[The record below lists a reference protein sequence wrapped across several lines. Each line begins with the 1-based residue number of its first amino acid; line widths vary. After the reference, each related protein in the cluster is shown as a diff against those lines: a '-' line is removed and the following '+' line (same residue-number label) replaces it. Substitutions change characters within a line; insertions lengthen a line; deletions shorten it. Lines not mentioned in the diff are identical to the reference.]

1 MQETV
6 TTQDFRRLQVGQSR
20 TFTLADKKKI
30 RPVRVTA
37 NAMKENEYMEFTV
50 NKVPRS
56 ERMVD
61 GRTSV
66 KVKITRNK

>member
-6 TTQDFRRLQVGQSR
+6 TVQDFRRIEVGKSR
-20 TFTLADKKKI
+20 TFTLADKRKI
-30 RPVRVTA
+30 KSVRVQATS
-37 NAMKENEYMEFTV
+37 MKDHDMEFTV

-61 GRTSV
+61 GRTSA
-66 KVKITRNK
+66 KVRITRNK

>member
-1 MQETV
+1 
-6 TTQDFRRLQVGQSR
+6 
-20 TFTLADKKKI
+20 
-30 RPVRVTA
+30 
-37 NAMKENEYMEFTV
+37 MEFTV